1 MTSGRPSW
9 WRQLRGGGRSEGPA
23 GRGADVVADEP
34 GEARPDGAPATA
46 GSADDAERRF
56 AQNSS
61 ENLFR
66 GVFDSAEAATRS
78 APPTRPL
85 GYDNPESA
93 ALYFGRM
100 QHELYDYPA
109 MFWLRRAFDAGLR
122 SVFDVGGHVGIKFYA
137 FREPVALP
145 DDVSWLVCDVPAVIE
160 RGAKVAARRGV
171 DRWLGFTSDYQR
183 LDGVDIL
190 FASGALQYL
199 PFTLDEWLGRLAR
212 LPQRLVINTTPV
224 HASLGYYTL
233 NSIGTAFCPYR
244 VVAEQPFIDAVQ
256 ARGYRLVDRWTN
268 PGKGLVLEAH
278 PGHSLDH
285 YSGFCFEREP
295 A

>member
-1 MTSGRPSW
+1 MGSNKASW
-9 WRQLRGGGRSEGPA
+9 WRQLRG
-23 GRGADVVADEP
+23 RGAEDEAGVATLSV
-34 GEARPDGAPATA
+34 PATA
-46 GSADDAERRF
+46 SPPAVGAAEEAARRF

-66 GVFDSAEAATRS
+66 GVFDSAEAATLS
-78 APPTRPL
+78 APATRPL

-109 MFWLRRAFDAGLR
+109 MFWLRRSLDAGLR

-137 FREPVALP
+137 FRAPVALP
-145 DDVSWLVCDVPAVIE
+145 DDLRWLVCDVPAVIE

-171 DRWLGFTSDYQR
+171 DPWLSFTSDYQR
-183 LDGVDIL
+183 LDGTDIL

-199 PFTLDEWLGRLAR
+199 PFSLDEWLGGLAR
-212 LPQRLVINTTPV
+212 PPQRLIINTTAV
-224 HASLGYYTL
+224 HPEREYYTL

-244 VVAEQPFIDAVQ
+244 VVAEPRFLDSLA
-256 ARGYRLVDRWTN
+256 ALGYRLVDRWTN
-268 PGKGLVLEAH
+268 PGKTLMLETH
-278 PGHSLDH
+278 PDLSLGH
-285 YSGFCFEREP
+285 YSGYYFERE
-295 A
+295 AT